1 MRGRTGGGCKDWQN
15 QEHRVGDGMELEE
28 LAERISA
35 AGSSGGV
42 IPGFLPIAVEIDQ
55 EGPLATVHLGG
66 LLDIDL
72 RPAGDWSDYWFFC
85 GGFVLEEMPGEAAI
99 AAVLAIA
106 RGEARVRT
114 TGRWIFRDRVLELD
128 LAGETWRA
136 FRPPSDRTPRW
147 EQLLGG

>member
-1 MRGRTGGGCKDWQN
+1 
-15 QEHRVGDGMELEE
+15 MELEE

-55 EGPLATVHLGG
+55 DGPVVTVHLGG

-85 GGFVLEEMPGEAAI
+85 GGFVFEEMPAEAAI

-128 LAGETWRA
+128 LAGETWQA
-136 FRPPSDRTPRW
+136 FRPPPDRTPRW
-147 EQLLGG
+147 EQLVGE